1 MAQVTL
7 AQLTQVA
14 GAPAPDA
21 PNAITMDDINR
32 VLRAPATQAPT
43 LDHGFMGTYARI
55 QNGFNSS
62 FYAVPRVLG
71 NALAAGSNDIGL
83 TGLVNRVTGLP
94 IIPTPAQE
102 EATNAAVQTRF
113 DAQPQ
118 GGIAGGAGRLLGLG
132 LATLPAAEA
141 GGGIIGSG
149 LGYLGEAVPE
159 AAPYLNGARNFLAGT
174 AGRESSGAGGM
185 LARGASR
192 AAAGAIAG
200 AGAAASLGGTLAG
213 GAVPGAV
220 LGGFGPALVRPLEM
234 GGTLV
239 RNALSPILDAGEGA
253 LTAAGRRVLASLT
266 ADGLTVSDA
275 LARMRELGPAATL
288 ADAGGTNVRGLGEVV
303 AHSPGE
309 GSNLAQ
315 KTLQGRMD
323 EQGVR
328 AHSAVTEATG
338 ETGAV
343 HAQAEQLMAQRAAA
357 ARPLYDKALNQ
368 TVPLT
373 PRLQELLATPDLQR
387 AMKEGVATAQRNA
400 VAAGEPFNPVDYLH
414 PEPGAPISMKA
425 LDAAKQGIDDAVEAY
440 RDPTTGK
447 LNLDGKG
454 RSINA
459 LRAAFVSHLDSANPD
474 YAAAR
479 AAYAGPSQSLDAM
492 NMGAKALNNQ
502 PDVTKAAIANLAPGD
517 KKFFL
522 NGFTSALQHKIA
534 TNPDGANVVRRIFNN
549 SNIRANIEAAIGDP
563 AAFAKFQAKM
573 EAEATFAATRNQ
585 ILAGS

>member
-1 MAQVTL
+1 M
-7 AQLTQVA
+7 
-14 GAPAPDA
+14 
-21 PNAITMDDINR
+21 
-32 VLRAPATQAPT
+32 
-43 LDHGFMGTYARI
+43 
-55 QNGFNSS
+55 
-62 FYAVPRVLG
+62 
-71 NALAAGSNDIGL
+71 
-83 TGLVNRVTGLP
+83 
-94 IIPTPAQE
+94 
-102 EATNAAVQTRF
+102 
-113 DAQPQ
+113 
-118 GGIAGGAGRLLGLG
+118 
-132 LATLPAAEA
+132 
-141 GGGIIGSG
+141 
-149 LGYLGEAVPE
+149 
-159 AAPYLNGARNFLAGT
+159 
-174 AGRESSGAGGM
+174 
-185 LARGASR
+185 
-192 AAAGAIAG
+192 
-200 AGAAASLGGTLAG
+200 
-213 GAVPGAV
+213 PGAV

-585 ILAGS
+585 ILAGSQTARRLAAQNAQNFDVTPHLAAAAGGNVPGAIAGAARGAYNYLMMPGAEQLASQGRLLFSQDPEFVRNALSGVHPSIYDSAMSGATALGIVFLATLEPVQRHRRV